1 MEKLLP
7 LAHYFCSS
15 TDYFPSELLL
25 QDRLTVSPD
34 VYPSLTIAIGKTYRE
49 GGLGALYA
57 GISPTLIG
65 MLPYSTCYYF
75 MYEKLKKSYCKAK
88 NKKSL
93 NRPEMLLLGAFA
105 GEKDGFKNPSWSS

>member
-1 MEKLLP
+1 MVV
-7 LAHYFCSS
+7 FIVI
-15 TDYFPSELLL
+15 FL
-25 QDRLTVSPD
+25 QDRLTVSPEA
-34 VYPSLTIAIGKTYRE
+34 YPSLSVAISKIYKD
-49 GGLGALYA
+49 GGIGAFYA

-75 MYEKLKKSYCKAK
+75 MYETLKTSYCQSK

-105 GEKDGFKNPSWSS
+105 GEKYGFNYVFYFILLF